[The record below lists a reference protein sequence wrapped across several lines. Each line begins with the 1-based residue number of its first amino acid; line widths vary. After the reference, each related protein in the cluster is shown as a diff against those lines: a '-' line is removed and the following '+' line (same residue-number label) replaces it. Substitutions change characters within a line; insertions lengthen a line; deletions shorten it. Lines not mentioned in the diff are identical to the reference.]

1 VTDSTGCRLSV
12 STWCLHRTLGRP
24 DMYGVEAGFHI
35 PTATHGRGT
44 LSLLELPARL
54 ATFGIRTLELCH
66 FHLPS
71 LDPGYLAELQAEL
84 QAAQVELF
92 SLLIDDGDIIHP
104 THAERDLA
112 WIRRWIEIADT
123 LGAKHMR
130 VIAGK
135 SAPTQEDLTKS
146 AQELKRLA
154 ILVEEAGMR
163 LMTENWFGVLST
175 PAAVHEL
182 FEQLEDQVGLCLD
195 FGNWN
200 GPGKYRD
207 LREIA
212 TYAESCHAKA
222 HFSGPDELDVA
233 DYTQCLEITA
243 AANFAGPYTLIYSG
257 PDDDEWAG
265 LAREM
270 QIVQPYLSTR
280 VC

>member
-1 VTDSTGCRLSV
+1 VTDSIGRRLSV
-12 STWCLHRTLGRP
+12 STWSLHRTLGRP
-24 DMYGVEAGFHI
+24 NIYGVEAGFHI
-35 PTATHGRGT
+35 PTATHDEGA

-54 ATFGIRTLELCH
+54 ATFGIRTLEICH
-66 FHLPS
+66 FHLSS
-71 LDPGYLAELQAEL
+71 LDPGYLAELRAAL

-92 SLLIDDGDIIHP
+92 SLLIDDGDIVHA

-112 WIRRWIEIADT
+112 WIRRWIEIAGK
-123 LGAKHMR
+123 LGAKRTR

-135 SAPTQEDLTKS
+135 SAPTQDSLEKS

-154 ILVEEAGMR
+154 TLAEESGIR

-175 PAAVHEL
+175 PAAVHAL
-182 FEQLEDQVGLCLD
+182 FEQLEDHVGLCLD

-200 GPGKYRD
+200 GPDKYRD
-207 LREIA
+207 LTQIA
-212 TYAESCHAKA
+212 AYAESCHAKA
-222 HFSGPDELDVA
+222 HFSGPDELDVT

-257 PDDDEWAG
+257 PDDDEWAR

-270 QIVQPYLSTR
+270 QIVQTYL
-280 VC
+280 

>member
-1 VTDSTGCRLSV
+1 MTDSTGRRLSV
-12 STWCLHRTLGRP
+12 STWSLHRTLGCP
-24 DMYGVEAGFHI
+24 DIYGVEAGFHI

-54 ATFGIRTLELCH
+54 AIFGIHTLELCH

-71 LDPGYLAELQAEL
+71 LDPGYLADLRAAL

-92 SLLIDDGDIIHP
+92 SLLIDDGDIVHA

-112 WIRRWIEIADT
+112 WIRRWIEVAAT
-123 LGAKHMR
+123 LDAKRMR

-135 SAPTQEDLTKS
+135 SAPTQESLAKS
-146 AQELKRLA
+146 TQELKRLA
-154 ILVEEAGMR
+154 ILTEEAGIR

-175 PAAVHEL
+175 PAAVHTL
-182 FEQLEDQVGLCLD
+182 FEQLEDRVGLCLD

-207 LREIA
+207 LTQIA

-222 HFSGPDELDVA
+222 HFSGPNALDVA
-233 DYTQCLEITA
+233 DYTQCLEITTA
-243 AANFAGPYTLIYSG
+243 AHFAGPYALIYSG
-257 PDDDEWAG
+257 SDDDEWAG

-270 QIVQPYLSTR
+270 QIVQTYL
-280 VC
+280 